1 MHVFFC
7 FVAYSDCRKFEMLFK
22 LTQNAKLTDTSL
34 IYSPSAVCL
43 MLCCYYLLPSQQQLI
58 YYMLLL
64 LSFLCVLV
72 VFVAHCQPILL
83 LPLFCSVYCV
93 CVFLFLVVAAVAAS
107 AVVVVNVA
115 TSSKILHRESGCFSD
130 FCLRKLRVQYSS
142 QVRTHTGTYMK

>member
-1 MHVFFC
+1 MCMCFFC
-7 FVAYSDCRKFEMLFK
+7 FVAYLDCRKFEMLFK

-43 MLCCYYLLPSQQQLI
+43 MLCCYYLLPSQQRLI
-58 YYMLLL
+58 YVVVVV
-64 LSFLCVLV
+64 FFGVLV

-142 QVRTHTGTYMK
+142 QARTHTGTYMK